1 MELMELVGKLKS
13 RVDEVVKLAL
23 PKGEADTRF
32 KKIETDLES
41 CLKALRE
48 EAVRKT
54 TLPSFAGDGVGAGGW
69 LAREGVKSIKDLSQT
84 RIYDT
89 DPITGQTVKRL
100 LVPLEVENALK
111 VIDEMFIVEKLLGFK
126 YGDSFHRAKA
136 EWEGGPRG
144 FYLEGGGLDDGKKSS
159 ELRKLARRYDEV
171 VKGIDAYHG
180 KALTATGAGTGDE
193 WVPTILATNLLDII
207 RLSMPVTN
215 LVPHLNQPSN
225 PWQNP
230 ILNGVNIAYRKLE
243 NTNITASDLS
253 TAART
258 WTAHI
263 FAVYQA
269 FSDEV
274 DEDSAVAIASAVRTS
289 IIRTMGEGLDEAL
302 VNGDSDNAA
311 HFDNDYIAGGAPFRT
326 YQGGVDGLRHFALD
340 SAGTGTDN
348 TVDGGAD
355 AISYVD
361 VGAGLATMG
370 KFGAN
375 KIANGDVVAL
385 TNAQQ
390 WIQLLTEASS
400 PIATVDLYGPK
411 ATILTGEVGRIY
423 GVPIFVSHGMEQR
436 KDSVASTGQNTVAGP
451 NTLSCAA
458 IFNRMN
464 FRIGDRRDFK
474 FERDKDIVAGRID
487 TVASARWSLM
497 PIEGDTSDANWDPQ
511 GTPAVVV
518 IRNVD

>member
-1 MELMELVGKLKS
+1 MDLMKLVGELKT
-13 RVDEVVKLAL
+13 RVDDVVKLAL
-23 PKGEADTRF
+23 PKGEADGRF
-32 KKIETDLES
+32 KKIETDLET

-48 EAVRKT
+48 EAIRKT
-54 TLPSFAGDGVGAGGW
+54 TLPSFAGDGGGAGHW

-84 RIYDT
+84 RIYDVDT
-89 DPITGQTVKRL
+89 ITGQTVKRL
-100 LVPLEVENALK
+100 LVPMEVENALK

-126 YGDSFHRAKA
+126 YGASFHRAKA
-136 EWEGGPRG
+136 EYEGGPRG
-144 FYLEGGGLDDGKKSS
+144 FYLDGGGLEDGKKSL
-159 ELRKLARRYDEV
+159 ELRKLARRYDEI
-171 VKGIDAYHG
+171 VKGIDSYHG
-180 KALTATGAGTGDE
+180 KALTSDGAGTGDE
-193 WVPTILATNLLDII
+193 WVPTILATNLLDLI
-207 RLSMPVTN
+207 RLAMPLTN
-215 LVPHLNQPSN
+215 LIPHLNQPSN

-230 ILNGVNIAYRKLE
+230 ILSGVNIAYRKLE

-269 FSDEV
+269 YSDEV
-274 DEDSAVAIASAVRTS
+274 DEDSAVAIAASVRTS
-289 IIRTMGEGLDEAL
+289 IIRAMGEGLDEAI

-326 YQGGVDGLRHFALD
+326 YQGGIDGIRHFALD
-340 SAGTGTDN
+340 AQGTGTDN
-348 TVDGGAD
+348 TFDGGAN

-361 VGAGLATMG
+361 FGGALATMG

-375 KIANGDVVAL
+375 QIANGNVVGVV
-385 TNAQQ
+385 NAQQ

-411 ATILTGEVGRIY
+411 ATILTGELGRIY
-423 GVPIFVSHGMEQR
+423 GVPSFVSFGMEQR
-436 KDSVASTGQNTVAGP
+436 KDSVASTGQNTVGGP

-458 IFNRMN
+458 LFNRMN

-487 TVASARWSLM
+487 TVASARWSMM

-511 GTPAVVV
+511 GTPAVCVN
-518 IRNVD
+518 RNVD